1 MFNISR
7 LDNDATAREIN
18 RLNLENVARRP
29 SSLHAL
35 CWIRKLHMEN
45 DEMMCLYFRV
55 FFYQIFV
62 SLMQFQLI
70 YFLQIALHL
79 YYKYAKIEFCLLFS
93 DPHSTFFFRWG
104 TAASVFNRP
113 LQMKSWYKIVDY
125 RSNIVSPFVQPKRKM
140 LHWSMWKISKC

>member
-18 RLNLENVARRP
+18 RLNLENVARRL
-29 SSLHAL
+29 SSLRAL
-35 CWIRKLHMEN
+35 CWIRKLHIRN
-45 DEMMCLYFRV
+45 RRNRRTDEMMCLYFRV

-93 DPHSTFFFRWG
+93 DPHSTFSSG
-104 TAASVFNRP
+104 VGLLLQYLIGQ
-113 LQMKSWYKIVDY
+113 LQMKSWYKRVDY
-125 RSNIVSPFVQPKRKM
+125 QIQQYRFSLCPTKA
-140 LHWSMWKISKC
+140 